1 MEWFTAQDTFVADL
15 ADGSSM
21 RVSKGHP
28 LPAVH
33 ELVMR
38 DQDPKTGGGQLFRH
52 AYFTDDEKPAPAPK
66 SEAKADAPAKAPV
79 KAPAKDG
86 KS

>member
-21 RVSKGHP
+21 RVSKGHQ

-38 DQDPKTGGGQLFRH
+38 DQDPKTGGGQLFVH
-52 AYFTDDEKPAPAPK
+52 AYNTDDEKPAPK
-66 SEAKADAPAKAPV
+66 SDAKADAPAKAAV
-79 KAPAKDG
+79 KAPVKDG

>member
-1 MEWFTAQDTFVADL
+1 MEWFQAQDTFVAEL

-21 RVSKGHP
+21 RVPKGHQ
-28 LPAVH
+28 LPANH

-38 DQDPKTGGGQLFRH
+38 DQDPKTGGGQLFAH
-52 AYFTDDEKPAPAPK
+52 AYNTEDDKPSPK
-66 SEAKADAPAKAPV
+66 SEAKADAPAKAAV
-79 KAPAKDG
+79 KAPVKDG

>member
-21 RVSKGHP
+21 RVSKGHQ

-33 ELVMR
+33 ELVKR
-38 DQDPKTGGGQLFRH
+38 DQDP
-52 AYFTDDEKPAPAPK
+52 
-66 SEAKADAPAKAPV
+66 
-79 KAPAKDG
+79 
-86 KS
+86 